1 MTVPDFGSGVEL
13 AALPEG
19 RMIAGCVDGTAVIVA
34 NDRGRYRA
42 VSATCTHMGAPL
54 QEGLLVNGEV
64 RCPWHHARFSLS
76 TGEAVGAPAF
86 APLRRFV
93 TVVRDGR
100 VFLSEFRPSGLGAE
114 LGAAS
119 PSVGHATAVRVVIV
133 GGGASGFAC
142 AEWLTRRGFAG
153 VTLICDEP
161 DPPYDR
167 TVCSK
172 QYLIGMKS
180 RQDCFIAG
188 APAGTGAGGAGA
200 NGMNLRLGCKVD
212 AIDPDRKTVRLA
224 ADERLPFDVLVL
236 ATGGEPVRPKLPGLD
251 LANVYQ
257 LRTLSDA
264 DALIGAARKAKRV
277 AVIGASFIGLEVAA
291 SLRQRSLEVAVVS
304 PEEVPLQKQLG
315 AEIGAMIQTVH
326 EEKGVRF
333 HLGRQVR
340 QFDGR
345 RLALDDGSSIEA
357 DFVVL
362 GTGIK
367 PRTELARVAGLAVA
381 PVEDGGGVIVNE
393 RLESSVPGIFAIGD
407 IAQYPDPHTGRRI
420 RVEHWVHAQRQ
431 GQHVARV
438 IMGQAN
444 GFADPPFFWSAH
456 FDTGL
461 RYLGHVDTLGASTT
475 EGSLEARSFSR
486 CQHGTGSEKA
496 YITCNRDLDSLRAE
510 ADWDQAI

>member
-1 MTVPDFGSGVEL
+1 
-13 AALPEG
+13 
-19 RMIAGCVDGTAVIVA
+19 
-34 NDRGRYRA
+34 
-42 VSATCTHMGAPL
+42 
-54 QEGLLVNGEV
+54 
-64 RCPWHHARFSLS
+64 
-76 TGEAVGAPAF
+76 
-86 APLRRFV
+86 
-93 TVVRDGR
+93 
-100 VFLSEFRPSGLGAE
+100 
-114 LGAAS
+114 
-119 PSVGHATAVRVVIV
+119 
-133 GGGASGFAC
+133 
-142 AEWLTRRGFAG
+142 
-153 VTLICDEP
+153 
-161 DPPYDR
+161 
-167 TVCSK
+167 
-172 QYLIGMKS
+172 
-180 RQDCFIAG
+180 
-188 APAGTGAGGAGA
+188 
-200 NGMNLRLGCKVD
+200 
-212 AIDPDRKTVRLA
+212 
-224 ADERLPFDVLVL
+224 
-236 ATGGEPVRPKLPGLD
+236 
-251 LANVYQ
+251 
-257 LRTLSDA
+257 
-264 DALIGAARKAKRV
+264 
-277 AVIGASFIGLEVAA
+277 
-291 SLRQRSLEVAVVS
+291 VVS

-367 PRTELARVAGLAVA
+367 PRTELARAAGLAVA

-420 RVEHWVHAQRQ
+420 RVEHWVHAQRH